1 MTPSV
6 GTPGMWAAFAL
17 LVILALGVDLL
28 MMRSKGEHRVG
39 TREALHWSAFWIALA
54 LLFNAWLWWHLSE
67 RMPAA
72 QANEYALKFLTGYVL
87 EKALAVD
94 NLFVFLMLF
103 GYFAVPPERQQRVLI
118 YGVIGA
124 IVLRAIMI
132 IIGAALVARFHW
144 ILYVFGLFLLV
155 TGVRMMWWGEHK
167 PDLEGNRILR
177 WLSGHLRLTRSFHGD
192 RFVVRIDGVRHYTP
206 LFLVMAM
213 IAVTDVIFAVDSI
226 PAIFAITT
234 DPFIVLTSNV
244 FAVLGLR
251 ALFFVLASMAD
262 RFHLLNY
269 GLAFVLIFIGGK
281 MLVAEFWK
289 VPVGSALA
297 IVALAI
303 GISMLLSLLRPPPA
317 SDSP

>member
-1 MTPSV
+1 MQSI
-6 GTPGMWAAFAL
+6 GTPTLWIVFTVLVVAAL
-17 LVILALGVDLL
+17 CVDLL
-28 MMRSKGEHRVG
+28 LMRSKGDHRVG
-39 TREALHWSAFWIALA
+39 TREALWWSALWVALA
-54 LLFNAWLWWHLSE
+54 LLFNLGLWWYLRDS
-67 RMPAA
+67 MPAA
-72 QANEYALKFLTGYVL
+72 QADDYALKFLTGYVL

-132 IIGAALVARFHW
+132 FIGAALVARFHW
-144 ILYVFGLFLLV
+144 ILYIFGLFLLV
-155 TGVRMMWWGEHK
+155 TGVRMMWWGDKK
-167 PDLEGNRILR
+167 PDLENNRVLR

-192 RFVVRIDGVRHYTP
+192 RFVVDIEGVRHYTP

-251 ALFFVLASMAD
+251 ALFFLLASMAD
-262 RFHLLNY
+262 RFHLLSY

-281 MLVAEFWK
+281 MLIAEFWK

-303 GISMLLSLLRPPPA
+303 GISMLLSLLRPVKDATKP
-317 SDSP
+317 

>member
-6 GTPGMWAAFAL
+6 GTPGMWVAFTL

-39 TREALHWSAFWIALA
+39 TREALHWSAFWIVLA

-72 QANEYALKFLTGYVL
+72 LANEYALKFLTGYVL

-144 ILYVFGLFLLV
+144 ILYIFGLFLLV

-289 VPVGSALA
+289 VPVGSALV

-303 GISMLLSLLRPPPA
+303 GVSMLLSLLRPPPA
-317 SDSP
+317 SESS